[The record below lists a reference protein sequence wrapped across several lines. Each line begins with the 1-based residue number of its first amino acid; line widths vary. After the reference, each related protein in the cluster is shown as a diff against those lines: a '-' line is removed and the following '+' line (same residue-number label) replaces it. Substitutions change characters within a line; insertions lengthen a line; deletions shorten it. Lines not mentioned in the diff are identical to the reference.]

1 MSFFRNLLGI
11 KPKTTKTRAFYEG
24 AKKTAVNRDFWNAN
38 SPFEDTAKSDR
49 DTMRARARWLAAN
62 NPIMSNIDNAIV
74 NNVVG
79 KGIGL
84 QSKTGEKKLDDEIE
98 RRFKQWMHKSMCDV
112 SGRLSFADMQKIV
125 LTNRMTDGEIF
136 IYKKITKEGLKLQL
150 IEADALDSNRGNSG
164 MTLDKDGKVTKYH
177 FTGADGSVDIP
188 AESIINYYKCERPTQ
203 YRGVSEYKQAIL
215 DIKNFSAYQAA
226 TIQSARANAEIAYT
240 IETERTNSD
249 FTPIGSNQD
258 EELHDINGLMVY
270 YLRPGEK
277 VAKHTNGHNGDGYSE
292 FITSTVRTIAAA
304 RKISYELA
312 FRDYSQVN
320 FASSRASLI
329 QDNKRFDEEQSHLST
344 YFLDD
349 VFMAWLEV
357 EVLMGNLP
365 ISPIKW
371 AADKSPYVAPKW
383 SYPKRDWV
391 DPDKTMRAIERAINL
406 NQTTETAQ
414 CAIAGEDFEEIIK
427 TKAREVEILKENGL
441 YIEPENKKKDDEN
454 SLRSFDFMEEMR
466 EMMEEI
472 LQNGGQNAVK

>member
-1 MSFFRNLLGI
+1 MSFFRNLFSI
-11 KPKTTKTRAFYEG
+11 KPKAAQKRASFYEG
-24 AKKTAVNRDFWNAN
+24 GKKTAANRDFWNAN

-49 DTMRARARWLAAN
+49 DTMRARSRWLAAN
-62 NPIMSNIDNAIV
+62 NPIMSNIDNAII
-74 NNVVG
+74 NNVIG

-84 QSKTGEKKLDDEIE
+84 QSKTGDNKLDDEIE
-98 RRFKQWMHKSMCDV
+98 RRFKLWQHKSLCDV
-112 SGRLSFADMQKIV
+112 SGRLSFADMQKII
-125 LTNRMTDGEIF
+125 LANRMIDGEIF

-164 MTLDKDGKVTKYH
+164 MTLDKDGKVVKYH
-177 FTGADGSVDIP
+177 FTGKDGAIDINAD
-188 AESIINYYKCERPTQ
+188 SIINYYKCERPTQ

-226 TIQSARANAEIAYT
+226 TIQGARANAEIAYT
-240 IETERTNSD
+240 IETERAAGD
-249 FTPIGSNQD
+249 FTPISSTQD
-258 EELHDINGLMVY
+258 EDLHDINGLMVY

-277 VAKHTNGHNGDGYSE
+277 VAKHVNGHNGDGYNE

-329 QDNKRFDEEQSHLST
+329 QDNKRFDDEQSHIST

-365 ISPIKW
+365 ISPMKW
-371 AADKSPYVAPKW
+371 AADKAPYVAPKW

-391 DPDKTMRAIERAINL
+391 DPVKNLKALEMEIALNLTTMTDECMA
-406 NQTTETAQ
+406 
-414 CAIAGEDFEEIIK
+414 AGKDFEEILI
-427 TKAREVEILKENGL
+427 TKQGEEELMKQYGFVTPTQIQTEEAGL
-441 YIEPENKKKDDEN
+441 
-454 SLRSFDFMEEMR
+454 
-466 EMMEEI
+466 
-472 LQNGGQNAVK
+472 NAE